1 MKKLLVERFQELAG
15 IKPLYENVSVKV
27 ASSLNKLT
35 KTVGDIKMMNN
46 NERSYLVGL
55 ALPAIEQTKEVSP
68 KIKELVSNL
77 LVLKNNFEKG
87 TALNLQSEEIK
98 AAVDYLNSKA
108 AVDALKLVT
117 DIEEGMKAA
126 LAAGKKLQGG
136 SAEKIYTATS
146 FPDGLKDSEFY
157 KKATADGWKFILK
170 PYLGNRRGKSL
181 PVGKDGF
188 ALDDYKG

>member
-77 LVLKNNFEKG
+77 LVLKTNFEKG
-87 TALNLQSEEIK
+87 TALNLQSEEVK
-98 AAVDYLNSKA
+98 AAVDYLNI
-108 AVDALKLVT
+108 T
-117 DIEEGMKAA
+117 
-126 LAAGKKLQGG
+126 
-136 SAEKIYTATS
+136 YR
-146 FPDGLKDSEFY
+146 FC
-157 KKATADGWKFILK
+157 
-170 PYLGNRRGKSL
+170 
-181 PVGKDGF
+181 
-188 ALDDYKG
+188 